1 MTRIVH
7 RACALDTLRITQ
19 QMVMSLFLTT
29 TNKKMEETCNPMKT
43 APYNYFSKF
52 FLSHFPVLAPAT

>member
-1 MTRIVH
+1 
-7 RACALDTLRITQ
+7 
-19 QMVMSLFLTT
+19 MSLFLTT